1 MEYTGKA
8 KSKRLGGR
16 MSTRIP
22 RRRAMAGLG
31 LLTGGSL
38 LPRAARAD
46 LDALESAARKEGTL
60 TWYTAQ
66 MSGEVAEAMGKRFTA
81 RYPGIQVVVIRTT
94 GQVAYERLLQELKNK
109 TPQCDVFSS
118 TDIAHYPALKAR
130 NALAHYEP
138 VNAGAMAPLFHG
150 LGEDG
155 FYYPVIA
162 SLQGM
167 IYRNDKVT
175 GADIPRRL
183 TDLLDPKWKNQ
194 IATGHP
200 AFSGYF
206 GQFVVAVTKLYG
218 WEYFEKLAKNNPRIG
233 RSAGDP
239 ITLLNAG
246 ECMAGF
252 SAASVTLQS
261 AEHGNPIGFV
271 YAEDGTLLTVGPSA
285 VLAQAPSPN
294 AGRLF
299 LEWLLSPEFAAASA
313 REHMVPVRADGPPM
327 LGGRPLTD
335 VKLLTLTTA
344 EIAKGIPDVVEQW
357 RDTFGN

>member
-1 MEYTGKA
+1 MHPH
-8 KSKRLGGR
+8 
-16 MSTRIP
+16 IP
-22 RRRAMAGLG
+22 RRQAAAGLAFWAG
-31 LLTGGSL
+31 ASL
-38 LPRAARAD
+38 VPRRAHAD
-46 LDALESAARKEGTL
+46 LNALEDAARKEGTL
-60 TWYTAQ
+60 TWYIAQ

-81 RYPGIQVVVIRTT
+81 RYPDIKVAVIRTT
-94 GQVAYERLLQELKNK
+94 GQVAYERLMQELKNK

-130 NALAHYEP
+130 GALAHYEP
-138 VNAGAMAPLFHG
+138 VNAAALAPPFHG

-155 FYYPVIA
+155 YYYPVIA

-167 IYRNDKVT
+167 IYRTDKVT
-175 GADIPRRL
+175 GVDIPRRL
-183 TDLLDPKWKNQ
+183 TDILEPKWKGQ

-206 GQFVVAVTKLYG
+206 GQFVVAVRKLYG
-218 WEYFEKLAKNNPRIG
+218 WEFFEKLAKNNPRIG

-246 ECMAGF
+246 ECMVGF

-285 VLAQAPSPN
+285 VLADATHPN

-299 LEWLLSPEFAAASA
+299 LEWMLSMEFAQACAT
-313 REHMVPVRADGPPM
+313 EHMVPVRADAPPM
-327 LGGRPLTD
+327 QGGKPLAD
-335 VKLLTLTTA
+335 MKLLTLTTT
-344 EIAKGIPDVVEQW
+344 EIAKGIPEVVEQW